1 MLHFNSL
8 IGKPESLPNNCIAL
22 DILPCQ
28 ASSVPCERLFSGS
41 KQVATDRHARLGS
54 DKFKELQIMKSA
66 WCDKVVDLAS
76 WNSKQA
82 EEICLEDFIEY
93 LNIDNAV
100 HNGLT
105 R

>member
-1 MLHFNSL
+1 
-8 IGKPESLPNNCIAL
+8 
-22 DILPCQ
+22 
-28 ASSVPCERLFSGS
+28 
-41 KQVATDRHARLGS
+41 
-54 DKFKELQIMKSA
+54 MKSA

-105 R
+105 RWDLQEDLEAI